1 MKSISLTLRV
11 LSRVLGY
18 PDQGLREQLVD
29 MGTALRSESALSA
42 GRMDELNALLDHLRH
57 APPFTLEEAYVE
69 TFDRGR
75 GTALYL
81 FEHVHGDSRERG
93 PAMVDLVKTYE
104 QAGLF
109 ISPTELPDHL
119 GVVLEFA
126 STQPSA
132 RAREFLG
139 ELSHIVRAIFS
150 ALLKRHSP
158 YASVLAAILE
168 LAGEAVQAVE
178 LPEEPALDVS
188 WEEPLAFDGCSTQG
202 QAKPGEAQ
210 PIRITRRP
218 RSATPGQGQPASA
231 VEARSSVRTGAPS

>member
-1 MKSISLTLRV
+1 MQPISLTLRV

-18 PDQGLREQLVD
+18 PDQELRGQLAD
-29 MGTALRSESALSA
+29 MGAALHAESALSA
-42 GRMDELNALLDHLRH
+42 TRLAELDALMARLRH
-57 APPFTLEEAYVE
+57 APPLALEEAYVE

-150 ALLKRHSP
+150 ALVKRNSL

-168 LAGEAVQAVE
+168 LAGETAQAVE
-178 LPEEPALDVS
+178 LPDEPALDES
-188 WEEPLAFDGCSTQG
+188 WEEPPAFDGCSTQG
-202 QAKPGEAQ
+202 QARPGQAQ

-218 RSATPGQGQPASA
+218 RVAGSVPGQAEGKAPGST
-231 VEARSSVRTGAPS
+231 SVQIGAPR